1 MPNDSPATALLR
13 RWLAGTVTPEDRRR
27 TCAVLCMDFRYGESF
42 HGCYRVE
49 NAGPRCADAA
59 RSLDYLLRLTPEDA
73 PLVVFWLTHDGLCG
87 CSRVETGSDD
97 PAVVEPHTAATRR
110 REVAALLA
118 ADDPGSP
125 RLRRAVAAGR
135 ALLVSGHVDVAA
147 SPRTTRLLI
156 DETKGILQESGLPR
170 LPEELTDVTLPAGDR

>member
-13 RWLAGTVTPEDRRR
+13 RWLAGTVTPEDRQR
-27 TCAVLCMDFRYGESF
+27 TCAVLCMDFRYGERF
-42 HGCYRVE
+42 HGCYQAE
-49 NAGPRCADAA
+49 NAGPRCADSA
-59 RSLDYLLRLTPEDA
+59 RSLDYLMRLTPEDA
-73 PLVVFWLTHDGLCG
+73 PVVVFWLTHNGLCG

-97 PAVVEPHTAATRR
+97 PAVVEPHTAAARR

-135 ALLVSGHVDVAA
+135 ALLVGGHVDVGV
-147 SPRTTRLLI
+147 SPPGIRLLVA
-156 DETKGILQESGLPR
+156 ETNRVLGAAGLPR
-170 LPEELTDVTLPAGDR
+170 MPEELTDVTLPAGER